1 MSKRKP
7 FHTIEKFKEGSEQ
20 WCVVIHH
27 CDLTHPE
34 WDQRI
39 DWDNE
44 TIIRKY
50 PKSKYPI
57 SHKEAWPEI
66 DQILSFY
73 GMQPE
78 LATA

>member
-1 MSKRKP
+1 MSKPKP

-20 WCVVIHH
+20 WCVVIHN
-27 CDLTHPE
+27 CDLPLGKI
-34 WDQRI
+34 DADI
-39 DWDNE
+39 DWDNL
-44 TIIRKY
+44 TTSYKY

-66 DQILSFY
+66 NAILECC